1 MNHARRSEA
10 RPIDLSS
17 SSQASP
23 QASRKS
29 GNSDGAASSNSGG
42 VVMVTTTGQLLF
54 GIRRGVTPRLSEAL
68 SLFSRSQALKLSSDR
83 LGKRSMREAYS
94 MTEWVEAGLTF
105 LAVLKVEAL
114 ASECTAHL
122 DALSP
127 SHATCPSDQ
136 TTHTATASICP
147 KEKSLSFFKGA

>member
-1 MNHARRSEA
+1 
-10 RPIDLSS
+10 
-17 SSQASP
+17 
-23 QASRKS
+23 
-29 GNSDGAASSNSGG
+29 
-42 VVMVTTTGQLLF
+42 
-54 GIRRGVTPRLSEAL
+54 
-68 SLFSRSQALKLSSDR
+68 
-83 LGKRSMREAYS
+83 

-147 KEKSLSFFKGA
+147 KEKSLFLSRALDYQDAIGRALGWFYCLFLALS